1 MARATRTSANQY
13 AASENENA
21 PDETIVEELVVPQPN
36 LEEEAAHWEIPGEF
50 ENLVS
55 LDDWARDCKT
65 ISPELLGG
73 FVHNARLANM
83 RYDTPSGWKAKAI
96 SWSRKPV

>member
-1 MARATRTSANQY
+1 MARATRTSANQH
-13 AASENENA
+13 ADSENEES
-21 PDETIVEELVVPQPN
+21 PDETTEEV
-36 LEEEAAHWEIPGEF
+36 AHWEIPGEL

-73 FVHNARLANM
+73 FVHHARLANM